1 MRPRAKSPEA
11 VRAVNGRERKRL
23 RTGRAAAA
31 LAVIVRPKPSK
42 DAMRS
47 RSDPLAQVPTFA
59 IGPTS
64 YRQARRRATAALF
77 LVDQLLI
84 FAAFGLAYW
93 MRYIADLPAA
103 LAIRREI
110 VAANR
115 VPFVA
120 FLPITLLLMFVL
132 ALLFSAKGLY
142 RPARRTG
149 LFDQMGVIVSSTLT
163 GIALLIVVVFLYQ
176 PFYYSRLIFPMAGA
190 TIVVLLTLI
199 RLGLSGLRHWR
210 WSRGKGLEQVLV
222 VGGTGLGQQVLN
234 ALAAQPGLGY
244 DLVGYLDAEPIIS
257 SARQSRIYH
266 HLGAIDDLTKVVRE
280 QAVQRVILALPFW
293 EHAQLPD
300 LVQSCRALGVDYQI
314 APDLYQIS
322 FDTVDLMQISGV
334 PLIRPKEVSLGG
346 LNLLVKR
353 VFDVALVLLSLPLT
367 LPVGLLVALIVRLD
381 SAGPVLFRQ
390 QRVGKGGQLFTFY
403 KFRTMVRDAEAR
415 KAELTSMNEADGPL
429 FKMRDDPRIT
439 RVGRF
444 LRRSS
449 IDEWPQLI
457 NVLKG
462 EMSLIGPR
470 PALPDEVAHYEPWQ
484 RQRLEVVPGCAGL
497 SQALGR
503 SDISFDE
510 GVRLDIY
517 YAENWSFGMDLRI
530 LLMLIPVVISGRGA
544 Y

>member
-1 MRPRAKSPEA
+1 MRPRAKPPEV
-11 VRAVNGRERKRL
+11 VRAVDDREHKRS

-31 LAVIVRPKPSK
+31 LAVAVRPESPQDSLHTQPGLGAQLPAL
-42 DAMRS
+42 DIR
-47 RSDPLAQVPTFA
+47 PL
-59 IGPTS
+59 S

-77 LVDQLLI
+77 LLDQLLI

-93 MRYIADLPAA
+93 MRYVADLPAA
-103 LAIRREI
+103 LAIRGEI
-110 VAANR
+110 LAANK
-115 VPFVA
+115 VPFLA
-120 FLPITLLLMFVL
+120 FLPITLLLMLVL
-132 ALLFSAKGLY
+132 ALLFTAKGLY
-142 RPARRTG
+142 HPARRTG
-149 LFDQMGVIVSSTLT
+149 IFDQLGVIVSSTLT

-190 TIVVLLTLI
+190 TIVVLLTTA
-199 RLGLSGLRHWR
+199 RLGLAGLRHWR

-244 DLVGYLDAEPIIS
+244 DLVGYLDAAPIVS
-257 SARQSRIYH
+257 SGRQSKVYR
-266 HLGAIDDLTKVVRE
+266 HLGPIAELDSVVRA
-280 QAVQRVILALPFW
+280 QGIQRVILAL
-293 EHAQLPD
+293 
-300 LVQSCRALGVDYQI
+300 VQICRALGVDYQI

-322 FDTVDLMQISGV
+322 FDRVDLMQISGV

-353 VFDVALVLLSLPLT
+353 VFDVALVVLSMPLT
-367 LPVGLLVALIVRLD
+367 LPLGLLVALIVRLD

-390 QRVGKGGQLFTFY
+390 QRVGKGGQLFTCY
-403 KFRTMVRDAEAR
+403 KFRTMVPDAEER
-415 KAELTSMNEADGPL
+415 KAELSAMNEADGPL

-449 IDEWPQLI
+449 LDEWPQLI

-470 PALPDEVAHYEPWQ
+470 PALPDEVERYEPWQ

-503 SDISFDE
+503 SDMSFDE